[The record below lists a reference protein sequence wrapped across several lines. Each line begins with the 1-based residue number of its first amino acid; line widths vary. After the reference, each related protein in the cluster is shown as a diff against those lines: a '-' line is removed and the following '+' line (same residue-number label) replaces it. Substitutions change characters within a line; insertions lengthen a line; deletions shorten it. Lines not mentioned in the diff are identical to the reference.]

1 MKRSQ
6 GSVASWMVAVLMLWG
21 CGSKATLPSTSST
34 GGAKPE
40 SVVKASEVVVA
51 GDIAHKDAACRACR
65 ATYCTLYDGVV
76 NLVDKCFSSTEP
88 SFVKQCTAAMN
99 CAYEKKCGSTA
110 EGALECFCGSAD
122 VPTCLKPGGANGP
135 CQAEWL
141 AAARTQ
147 SVKELSERFGDL
159 AFPAGI
165 ANYFVACDRDNCQMC
180 RPQGKNGSE

>member
-1 MKRSQ
+1 MKRSHGSLTPWFVAMLALLGCSSSATPQ
-6 GSVASWMVAVLMLWG
+6 KTSATGSDTPASVA
-21 CGSKATLPSTSST
+21 
-34 GGAKPE
+34 
-40 SVVKASEVVVA
+40 KASEIVVA

-76 NLVDKCFSSTEP
+76 NLVDKCFSGSDP
-88 SFVKQCTAAMN
+88 SFVKQCTDAMN

-122 VPTCLKPGGANGP
+122 VPTCLKPGGPNGP

-141 AAARTQ
+141 AAGRTQ

-180 RPQGKNGSE
+180 RPQAKHGSD